1 MKPFIDQATEI
12 HKDIIDMRRKLHS
25 NPELSFKEYQ
35 TTQYIKQILDRLDI
49 EIVDWGGETRVVGL
63 LKGKA
68 PGPVVA
74 LRADIDALPVLEEND
89 CEYRS
94 QNSGIMHACGHD
106 VHTACLLGATMLL
119 AECRDRIKGTIQ
131 FIFQPAEEINAGAK
145 FMLSQ
150 GIFDNPV
157 PAVIFGLHNSP
168 NIPSGQVCLKVG
180 QFPRCLTLSWRRVGL
195 VGMGSRSQPA
205 A

>member
-74 LRADIDALPVLEEND
+74 LRALAMVLLSISAIAGSVSAIATPVVPLE
-89 CEYRS
+89 
-94 QNSGIMHACGHD
+94 
-106 VHTACLLGATMLL
+106 
-119 AECRDRIKGTIQ
+119 
-131 FIFQPAEEINAGAK
+131 
-145 FMLSQ
+145 
-150 GIFDNPV
+150 
-157 PAVIFGLHNSP
+157 
-168 NIPSGQVCLKVG
+168 
-180 QFPRCLTLSWRRVGL
+180 
-195 VGMGSRSQPA
+195 
-205 A
+205 

>member
-106 VHTACLLGATMLL
+106 VHTACLLGAAMLL
-119 AECRDRIKGTIQ
+119 A
-131 FIFQPAEEINAGAK
+131 
-145 FMLSQ
+145 
-150 GIFDNPV
+150 
-157 PAVIFGLHNSP
+157 
-168 NIPSGQVCLKVG
+168 
-180 QFPRCLTLSWRRVGL
+180 
-195 VGMGSRSQPA
+195 
-205 A
+205 